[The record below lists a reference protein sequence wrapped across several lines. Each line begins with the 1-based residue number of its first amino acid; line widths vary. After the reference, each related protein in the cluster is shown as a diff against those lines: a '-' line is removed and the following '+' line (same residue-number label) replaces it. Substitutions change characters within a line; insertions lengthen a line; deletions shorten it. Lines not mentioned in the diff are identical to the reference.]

1 VFGAA
6 LAREINAQARAGAVI
21 FIGYYG
27 HADRRGGTGRVAVT
41 AGSLTPTNNLPI
53 VHSASA
59 AALDLSDPGTGV
71 TFTPALH
78 VGTGGSYAGWP

>member
-1 VFGAA
+1 VPQPNVISVASWAGFAVGDTI
-6 LAREINAQARAGAVI
+6 EI
-21 FIGYYG
+21 
-27 HADRRGGTGRVAVT
+27 DPGTASQETDTIASVT
-41 AGSLTPTNNLPI
+41 AGSLTLTNNLPV